1 MSNQEIP
8 LSRQLL
14 GKAQEFAAQAGD
26 KGLTDDQAIKAASRG
41 IGVMLAQMEP
51 EVIRQE
57 YFRIKN
63 NALLLATQ
71 IVQEK
76 GAATAAKFLL
86 GHAVAAST
94 LEDFAILKTTEPA
107 AEQLDQLI
115 EKHGLID
122 ELKKLDE

>member
-1 MSNQEIP
+1 
-8 LSRQLL
+8 
-14 GKAQEFAAQAGD
+14 
-26 KGLTDDQAIKAASRG
+26 
-41 IGVMLAQMEP
+41 MLAQMEP

-63 NALLLATQ
+63 NALLLATK